1 MGTWQQKFLLL
12 LGTLLLMLFPGLV
25 SHAQDNGSGRLK
37 VGVHASPPFVMDKS
51 GQPSGMA
58 VDLWKELADELGVKY
73 EYQVFPTVR
82 SLVDATADGQIDV
95 AVTNLTVTRKRAERI
110 DFTQPWFDAGL
121 RIMVNE
127 DRGSGFA
134 AIVEGLR
141 DAGHLQAY
149 GWLAFVVAA
158 ATVFLTLF
166 DRRFNPEFPGTW
178 RDGIAE
184 SFYSVMSVATSGR
197 LPSRKNTFGWIGR
210 IMQAFWLVCG
220 IAVLA
225 YVTSSVTSVMTTL
238 SLSSQIHS
246 LEDLP
251 GTTTGVFEG
260 SVAEEFARDEG
271 LRSSGYENMDGAVSA
286 LLSDDIAAIIGD
298 APVLEYY
305 AYKHPGEPLDVVGP
319 LFEPD
324 KYAFGLPP
332 NSPLTRPLS
341 LAILSAKEKSVIED
355 LRLRYFGEA
364 Q

>member
-1 MGTWQQKFLLL
+1 MSAGQQRFFRLLS
-12 LGTLLLMLFPGLV
+12 TLLLILASSLA
-25 SHAQDNGSGRLK
+25 SHAQDGDSGKLK
-37 VGVHASPPFVMDKS
+37 VGIHDSPPFVMHKD
-51 GQPSGMA
+51 GQPAGMA
-58 VDLWKELADELGVKY
+58 VDLWKELADELGVTY
-73 EYQVFPTVR
+73 QYQVFPTVR
-82 SLVDATADGQIDV
+82 GLVDATADGQIDV

-149 GWLAFVVAA
+149 GWLAFVIVA

-166 DRRFNPEFPGTW
+166 DRRFNPDFPGTW
-178 RDGIAE
+178 RDGMAE

-210 IMQAFWLVCG
+210 VMQAFWLVCG

-251 GTTTGVFEG
+251 GTTSGVFEG
-260 SVAEEFARDEG
+260 SIAEEFAREEG
-271 LRSSGYENMDGAVSA
+271 LRTRSYDNIDAAVSA
-286 LLSDDIAAIIGD
+286 LLSNDIAAIIGD

-324 KYAFGLPP
+324 KYAFALPP

-341 LAILSAKEKSVIED
+341 LAILSAKEKGFVED
-355 LRLRYFGEA
+355 LRIKYFGEA